1 MRRFRLVSL
10 TSCIS
15 SKNYGE
21 SSCDHVRDLLH
32 PTPPPA
38 PPLATAF
45 PVPLPLI
52 STKNLLIPSHP
63 DLFPPVF
70 QQGPA
75 KMAPV
80 VESFPVSELAT
91 RAQYIANG
99 KRRKPPVDLKDCE
112 LKEMLAF
119 NCDLNG
125 PQSDVR
131 SRIKCESIMRT
142 FRV

>member
-1 MRRFRLVSL
+1 MGNHHMTILQL
-10 TSCIS
+10 TSSNPTSCTPASNFIPSSAAIDTDNQNPHSIS
-15 SKNYGE
+15 SA
-21 SSCDHVRDLLH
+21 SLPAVS
-32 PTPPPA
+32 PT
-38 PPLATAF
+38 
-45 PVPLPLI
+45 
-52 STKNLLIPSHP
+52 
-63 DLFPPVF
+63 
-70 QQGPA
+70 
-75 KMAPV
+75 MAPV

-99 KRRKPPVDLKDCE
+99 KRRKPPVNLKDCE